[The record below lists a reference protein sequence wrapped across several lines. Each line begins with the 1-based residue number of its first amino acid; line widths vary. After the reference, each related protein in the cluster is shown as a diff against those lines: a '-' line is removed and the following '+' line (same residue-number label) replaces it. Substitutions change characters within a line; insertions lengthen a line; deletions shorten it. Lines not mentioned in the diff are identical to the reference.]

1 MHRFALNVVFSRK
14 SLTCRTQEL
23 YEWAACAPVDTTH
36 RLMVKSPNSWG
47 NAQSREVKVAVRL
60 THKSCTEMKRTALG
74 LKGCALGSSYGG
86 SGCYVGDAC
95 LSAQP
100 QCSLGLTVML
110 ATLANLVTCVHCC
123 QYVWSYTC
131 LCGHPTAHHSLPPS
145 VAQLVKL
152 FLAAMQSV
160 NHVVWSCFL

>member
-1 MHRFALNVVFSRK
+1 
-14 SLTCRTQEL
+14 
-23 YEWAACAPVDTTH
+23 
-36 RLMVKSPNSWG
+36 
-47 NAQSREVKVAVRL
+47 
-60 THKSCTEMKRTALG
+60 MKRTALG

-100 QCSLGLTVML
+100 QCSLGVTVML

-145 VAQLVKL
+145 GAQLVKL
-152 FLAAMQSV
+152 LLAAMQSV
-160 NHVVWSCFL
+160 NHVGWSFFCRIGPVDLKEDIIKKDTFTFMDWTGFVGPLKNSFKMR